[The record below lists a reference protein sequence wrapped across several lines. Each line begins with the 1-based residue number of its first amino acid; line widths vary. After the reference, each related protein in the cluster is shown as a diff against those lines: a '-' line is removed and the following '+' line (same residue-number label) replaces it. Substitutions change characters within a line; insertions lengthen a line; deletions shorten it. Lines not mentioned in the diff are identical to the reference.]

1 MQKKADKLLEKI
13 VKKDFNNELEIVLE
27 QKEFSEDAKSI
38 LLNILYKIE
47 TAYKDIETVKPD
59 IFSKDEYILKLI
71 WTIKQQCSSIKLV
84 RMDDENSRIPE
95 NGTFF
100 IDKEKKEI
108 ECYPIER
115 KILYAIWKM
124 GKKERI
130 MKSNNFL
137 IDTALSDFL
146 NIGNAIDLVEPLR
159 DFNGYSWSTLFTEL
173 ESIEHYLIYQ
183 NLRMLVGNKFLTDW
197 IYHQENLIDYYTSLT
212 EKLGKKAT
220 KVLNTI
226 AILTELKFKPEKIK
240 IYGQDKKRIETE
252 LNNMEDKEKY
262 TEMLTKEKLSLT
274 KKIRRID
281 KVLNNKDLLQQEYIK
296 RNEALPLEEK
306 IFSMKVLSNIM
317 IKERENLQQKIKE
330 LNDNMNPK
338 NFIEHKKEIENQY
351 QYFALLD
358 TQDIDKQIQEN
369 LVKFQKIFLDE
380 FSNQIDNVQ
389 TKQEI
394 ITTIYKMRYYLQL
407 PITREK
413 SISEAVPEKYLQPVV
428 EKMLNKARE
437 LKAISKISK
446 DENIEYRIWRKILT
460 VRAIKIEDLSIK
472 IIKDKQQ
479 KQYILQIFD
488 ENIFEEKVAITDFQE
503 KIDLKLNKRIQ
514 IFQ

>member
-220 KVLNTI
+220 KV
-226 AILTELKFKPEKIK
+226 
-240 IYGQDKKRIETE
+240 
-252 LNNMEDKEKY
+252 
-262 TEMLTKEKLSLT
+262 
-274 KKIRRID
+274 
-281 KVLNNKDLLQQEYIK
+281 
-296 RNEALPLEEK
+296 
-306 IFSMKVLSNIM
+306 
-317 IKERENLQQKIKE
+317 
-330 LNDNMNPK
+330 
-338 NFIEHKKEIENQY
+338 
-351 QYFALLD
+351 
-358 TQDIDKQIQEN
+358 
-369 LVKFQKIFLDE
+369 
-380 FSNQIDNVQ
+380 
-389 TKQEI
+389 
-394 ITTIYKMRYYLQL
+394 
-407 PITREK
+407 
-413 SISEAVPEKYLQPVV
+413 
-428 EKMLNKARE
+428 
-437 LKAISKISK
+437 
-446 DENIEYRIWRKILT
+446 
-460 VRAIKIEDLSIK
+460 
-472 IIKDKQQ
+472 
-479 KQYILQIFD
+479 
-488 ENIFEEKVAITDFQE
+488 
-503 KIDLKLNKRIQ
+503 
-514 IFQ
+514 